1 MTTRS
6 APDPLWR
13 RIAECVYV
21 VAVAGSHIVGDM
33 IEAAWLD
40 TRDRIKARRRRRII
54 SVTRRKV

>member
-1 MTTRS
+1 MPGSRHPMTTRS

-13 RIAECVYV
+13 RILECAYV

-40 TRDRIKARRRRRII
+40 TRDHPKPRP
-54 SVTRRKV
+54 